1 MNIAQLLDYG
11 PRLKANVISERSGEK
26 SGKRY
31 SPKMIERYKS
41 KSQDGYVWSTLLSP
55 SENTEV
61 GTISKNL
68 KEMLRDGILIECG
81 KYMESRASNK
91 PVLYKWA

>member
-1 MNIAQLLDYG
+1 MNIAQLLNYG

-26 SGKRY
+26 QGKRY
-31 SPKMIERYKS
+31 SPKMIARYKL
-41 KSQDGYVWSTLLSP
+41 KSQDGYVWSTLLAP
-55 SENTEV
+55 SEHTEV
-61 GTISKNL
+61 GTIAKNL
-68 KEMLRDGILIECG
+68 KSMCADGILIECG